1 MKAKVVTIRW
11 RFLAGCLKPLPLYLA
26 ILPLG
31 VLALFLQLLL
41 LLLQLLVPIHPLGH
55 QSILVRIKETQEE
68 TAESIKKG
76 TPWPVAHAHLLHIN

>member
-41 LLLQLLVPIHPLGH
+41 QLLVTIHPLGH

>member
-31 VLALFLQLLL
+31 VLALFIQLLL
-41 LLLQLLVPIHPLGH
+41 LLLVPIHPLGH

-68 TAESIKKG
+68 TAECIKKG